1 MRTKIEIRGFVRFAG
16 DFFATQFFGCK
27 NEKEL
32 RAKAREFL
40 GVKRLPAGTD
50 VWYETVEVCYAI

>member
-1 MRTKIEIRGFVRFAG
+1 MTIKTEIKGYVRFAG

-40 GVKRLPAGTD
+40 GVKRLPQGTE
-50 VWYETVEVCYAI
+50 VWYETVEVRYAA